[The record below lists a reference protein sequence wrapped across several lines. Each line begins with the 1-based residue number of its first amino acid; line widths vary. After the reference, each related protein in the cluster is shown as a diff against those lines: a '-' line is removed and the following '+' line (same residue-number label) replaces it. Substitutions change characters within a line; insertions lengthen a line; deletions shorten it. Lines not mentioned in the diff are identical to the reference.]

1 MSNDVFIPKALFFK
15 TQIAGSN
22 RNIGL
27 DIARATCILGIFI
40 AHTNNYAGAYTT
52 AFNILGSLS
61 YLMQEL
67 FFALSGFLVG
77 NQIIKFIN
85 KSKSH
90 HGLLHFY
97 KNRWIRTV
105 PFYLIFLLINFIIF
119 HTIYQHVDLLLFK
132 KTSFSLFNYLTFTQN
147 LNVPHPTFFPEIWPL
162 PIEEW
167 SFLFLPIP
175 IVLISVLFNKTLN
188 TKNLLTVLFIEIM
201 IVTLYR
207 VYYIIQSDP
216 ELDWEL
222 RKIVVYRLDAL
233 LYGFVIRI
241 FSDNYS
247 HILNKNKFRLLIIGI
262 VLSFGFYFSKPY
274 LPMLLYKSLFFTVIP
289 IGMSLTLPY
298 FYFGNFNKLSQWL
311 KSILTHFS
319 LTSYAVLLSH
329 LYLIQFGML
338 CIYVPLNLNE
348 ALAFTSV
355 YLAIVISF
363 STLFFNYIER
373 PILLRRKKI

>member
-1 MSNDVFIPKALFFK
+1 MSNGVIIPKALFFK
-15 TQIAGSN
+15 TAILDSN

-27 DIARATCILGIFI
+27 DIIRAICVI
-40 AHTNNYAGAYTT
+40 AVVLTHTNNYLGAYTGIYKIV
-52 AFNILGSLS
+52 FPLG
-61 YLMQEL
+61 YMFQDL

-77 NQIIKFIN
+77 RQIIRHLNTPGSNLNLIT
-85 KSKSH
+85 
-90 HGLLHFY
+90 FY

-105 PFYLIFLLINFIIF
+105 PFYLIFLLINFLIF
-119 HTIYQHVDLLLFK
+119 HIIYQHVDLLLFK
-132 KTSFSLFNYLTFTQN
+132 KTSFSIFNYLTFTQN
-147 LNVPHPTFFPEIWPL
+147 LYVPHPTFFPEIWPL

-167 SFLFLPIP
+167 SFLFLPVP

-348 ALAFTSV
+348 ALAFTSL
-355 YLAIVISF
+355 YLAVVISF

-373 PILLRRKKI
+373 PILLWRKKI

>member
-162 PIEEW
+162 PTEEW

-175 IVLISVLFNKTLN
+175 IVLLSVLFNKTLN
-188 TKNLLTVLFIEIM
+188 TKNLLTLLFIEII
-201 IVTLYR
+201 IVTLNR

-241 FSDNYS
+241 FSANYS
-247 HILNKNKFRLLIIGI
+247 HILNKNKFRLLIIGM

-274 LPMLLYKSLFFTVIP
+274 LPILLYKSLFFTVIP

-348 ALAFTSV
+348 ALAFTIV

>member
-1 MSNDVFIPKALFFK
+1 MSNVVLIPKALFFK
-15 TQIAGSN
+15 TAVVDSN
-22 RNIGL
+22 RSIGL
-27 DIARATCILGIFI
+27 DIIRAICVIVVVLV
-40 AHTNNYAGAYTT
+40 HTNNYLGAYTGIYK
-52 AFNILGSLS
+52 FIFPLG
-61 YLMQEL
+61 YMFQDL

-77 NQIIKFIN
+77 KQIISHIN
-85 KSKSH
+85 TPGSN
-90 HGLLHFY
+90 LNLITFY

-105 PFYLIFLLINFIIF
+105 PFYLIFLLINFLFF
-119 HTIYQHVDLLLFK
+119 HAIYKHVDLLLFN
-132 KTSFSLFNYLTFTQN
+132 KTTFSLFNYMTFTQN
-147 LNVPHPTFFPEIWPL
+147 LYVPHPTFFPEIWPL

-175 IVLISVLFNKTLN
+175 IVLMSILFNKKLSA
-188 TKNLLTVLFIEIM
+188 KNLLALLFIEIM

-207 VYYIIQSDP
+207 VHYIIQSDP

-241 FSDNYS
+241 FLDNYAY
-247 HILNKNKFRLLIIGI
+247 IFRKNRLWLLIIGI
-262 VLSFGFYFSKPY
+262 VLSFGFYFSKCY
-274 LPMLLYKSLFFTVIP
+274 MPMLLYKSLFFTVIP

-298 FYFGNFNKLSQWL
+298 FYFGNFNRLSQRL
-311 KSILTHFS
+311 KSILTHIS

-329 LYLIQFGML
+329 LYFIQFGML
-338 CIYVPLNLNE
+338 CIYVPSNLAE
-348 ALAFTSV
+348 ALFFTIV
-355 YLAIVISF
+355 YLSIVVVF

>member
-1 MSNDVFIPKALFFK
+1 MSNDVLIPKAQFFK
-15 TQIAGSN
+15 TKIAGSN

-27 DIARATCILGIFI
+27 DIARAISIIGIFI
-40 AHTNNYAGAYTT
+40 AHTNNYAGAFTNAY
-52 AFNILGSLS
+52 NILGSLS

-77 NQIIKFIN
+77 NQIIKYIN

-90 HGLLHFY
+90 HGLIKFY

-105 PFYLIFLLINFIIF
+105 PFYLIFLLINFLIF
-119 HTIYQHVDLLLFK
+119 HTIYKHIDLLLFK
-132 KTSFSLFNYLTFTQN
+132 KTSFSIFNYLTFTQN
-147 LNVPHPTFFPEIWPL
+147 LYIPHPTFFPEIWPL

-167 SFLFLPIP
+167 SFLFLPVP
-175 IVLISVLFNKTLN
+175 IVLMSILFDKTLN
-188 TKNLLTVLFIEIM
+188 AKNLLALLFIEIM

-207 VYYIIQSDP
+207 VHYIKQSDP

-233 LYGFVIRI
+233 LYGFVIRV
-241 FSDNYS
+241 FSDNYAR
-247 HILNKNKFRLLIIGI
+247 IFRKNKLRLLIIGI
-262 VLSFGFYFSKPY
+262 ALSFGFYFSKFY
-274 LPMLLYKSLFFTVIP
+274 MPMLLYKSLFFTVIP

-298 FYFGNFNKLSQWL
+298 FYYGNFNKLSQRL
-311 KSILTHFS
+311 KSILTHIS

-338 CIYVPLNLNE
+338 CIYVPSNLAE
-348 ALAFTSV
+348 ALFFTIV
-355 YLAIVISF
+355 YLSIVVVF

-373 PILLRRKKI
+373 PVLLRRKKI